1 MPFQPDIDAV
11 TSRKRILRKDEIDL
25 EELERVAKLHATK
38 KDIAEWFRCSPSTLD
53 NDPYFSVIIKAQ
65 NGTKQRL
72 KQKALQRALEGDSD
86 MMLKFCLTN
95 YCKWSDKQVT
105 EVTNE
110 LGEQGFTITVI
121 PPAVRSESD
130 EES

>member
-1 MPFQPDIDAV
+1 MPFQENIDAV
-11 TSRKRILRKDEIDL
+11 TTRKRSIKNDEIDL
-25 EELERVAKLHATK
+25 IELERVARLHATK

-53 NDPYFSVIIKAQ
+53 NDPYYSIIIKAQ
-65 NGTKQRL
+65 NETKQRL
-72 KQKALQRALEGDSD
+72 KQKAIQRALEGDSD
-86 MMLKFCLTN
+86 VMLKFCLTN

-121 PPAVRSESD
+121 PPAPRID

>member
-1 MPFQPDIDAV
+1 MPYQSDIDK
-11 TSRKRILRKDEIDL
+11 TNKKRTIVKGDIDL
-25 EELERVAKLHATK
+25 VELERVARLHATR

-53 NDPYFSVIIKAQ
+53 SDPYYSVIIKAQ
-65 NGTKQRL
+65 NETKQRL
-72 KQKALQRALEGDSD
+72 KQKALQRALEEDSD

-121 PPAVRSESD
+121 PPAARPD

>member
-1 MPFQPDIDAV
+1 MPYQSDIDIK
-11 TSRKRILRKDEIDL
+11 SKKRILRKDEIDL
-25 EELERVAKLHATK
+25 DELERVAKLHATR
-38 KDIAEWFRCSPSTLD
+38 KDIAEWFRCSTSTLD
-53 NDPYFSVIIKAQ
+53 NDPYYSVIIKAQ
-65 NGTKQRL
+65 NETKQRL
-72 KQKALQRALEGDSD
+72 KQKALQRALQEDSD

-121 PPAVRSESD
+121 PPAARPD
-130 EES
+130 EEP